1 MSTRERSLSDGRFLV
16 ACAFGLAHWYQGRLG
31 MLTTGAAGAVLTQL
45 YLTTGSL
52 LLPMV
57 LHVLIDL
64 RLLLDRPAPAPS
76 AVFADAR

>member
-1 MSTRERSLSDGRFLV
+1 ML
-16 ACAFGLAHWYQGRLG
+16 FGLAHWYQGRLG
-31 MLTTGAAGAVLTQL
+31 VLATGAVGAVLTQL

-76 AVFADAR
+76 TALADAR

>member
-1 MSTRERSLSDGRFLV
+1 ML
-16 ACAFGLAHWYQGRLG
+16 FGLAHWYQGRLG
-31 MLTTGAAGAVLTQL
+31 MLATGVLGAVLTQL

-64 RLLLDRPAPAPS
+64 RLLLDRPHRPRRPCS
-76 AVFADAR
+76 PDAR